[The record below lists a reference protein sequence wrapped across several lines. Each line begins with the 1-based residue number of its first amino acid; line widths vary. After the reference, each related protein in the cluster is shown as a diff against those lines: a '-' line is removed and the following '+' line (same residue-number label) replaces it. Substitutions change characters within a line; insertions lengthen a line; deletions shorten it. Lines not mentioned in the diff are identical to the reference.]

1 MVAPAIG
8 GPIKQLSVDGRIY
21 TTAGDGDSPRDLGGN
36 TNTFAPNGDGKTG
49 RWMQTPRGWK
59 VDSVVIACNDNRN
72 DQKALQDV
80 ADSGVD
86 VPINFTYSGNIT
98 FGGKGNIEGEITWS
112 NNNTTATCSFVGP
125 GRLRK
130 Q

>member
-8 GPIKQLSVDGRIY
+8 GPVKQLSVDGRIY
-21 TTAGDGDSPRDLGGN
+21 TTAGDADSPRDLGGN
-36 TNTFAPNGDGKTG
+36 TNTHVPHGDGKTG
-49 RWMQTPRGWK
+49 HYNQVPRGWK
-59 VDSVVIACNDNRN
+59 VENVVIACNPNRS

-80 ADSGVD
+80 ADSGEE
-86 VPINFTYSGNIT
+86 VPIVFTYMGNITYSGM
-98 FGGKGNIEGEITWS
+98 GNIEGEIKWS
-112 NNNTTATCSFVGP
+112 NNTTMATCTFAGS